1 MILDFYVHQPVVLKL
16 CVAKVL
22 NNSLFNK
29 LWNADKYDAI
39 QLKLIKMLQIQKC
52 RCVGCI
58 LLLNSIQIAKKLMKQ
73 VNDNVLELIM
83 WIKLF
88 GYYRNK

>member
-1 MILDFYVHQPVVLKL
+1 M
-16 CVAKVL
+16 AKIL

-29 LWNADKYDAI
+29 FWNVAKYNAI

-52 RCVGCI
+52 LCVGCI

-73 VNDNVLELIM
+73 VYDNG
-83 WIKLF
+83 WS
-88 GYYRNK
+88 